1 MSVSMSQIIINNLV
15 YNSEFFGKVYPFLKP
30 EYFARGPY
38 RIAFEMIHEY
48 AKKHNKAPS
57 VNALGVMIEKKQNI
71 SQVEYDQSKV
81 LISRIEQIPEDPKWL
96 VEETEKFC
104 QERAMDIAISECI
117 QIREN
122 FSKPLDEQDKKIK
135 DIGAIPEIM
144 KTALSVGF
152 TFDIGHDYMAQA
164 EDRWESYNK
173 KTNKI
178 PFLNHM
184 LNRITKGGVEL
195 GTLNVI
201 LAGTGVGKSIGLC
214 HLATEYLQLGL
225 NVLYVSFEMSE
236 ETVGKRIDANLMDIS
251 LDDLDS
257 GLVQKS
263 EFMNRFNKKVLGK
276 KLGKLFVKQF
286 PTSGANVNHIR
297 NLMDE
302 LEMKKGF
309 KPDVIMVDYL
319 GIMASSRMKFSDN
332 SYSFIKAISEEVR
345 GLAIEKKI
353 VAWSGAQTNRG
364 SSGSLEIDKADIAD
378 SYALLHG
385 CDFVL
390 AISEDEDLISLGQ
403 QLFKQL
409 KSRYG
414 DINTHNK
421 FCMVVEKGKMRWSDL
436 DDTAPY
442 TVVYE
447 RKDLEERSDISADSI
462 VVRKGDDV
470 TSVAVEIEPEIADII
485 DTKPLGP
492 VLFKRNLSK
501 VQIDFNEDI
510 AGMID
515 EDSAPWDD

>member
-1 MSVSMSQIIINNLV
+1 MSISQIIINNLV
-15 YNSEFFGKVYPFLKP
+15 FNGEYFGKVYPFLKS
-30 EYFARGPY
+30 EYFSKGPY
-38 RIAFEMIHEY
+38 RIAFDLIDTY

-57 VNALGVMIEKKQNI
+57 VAALDVMLERKQNM
-71 SQVEYDQSKV
+71 SQVEYDQTKV
-81 LISRIEQIPEDPKWL
+81 LVSRIEQIPEDKNWL
-96 VEETEKFC
+96 IEETESFC
-104 QERAMDIAISECI
+104 KERAIDIALSECI

-122 FSKPLDEQDKKIK
+122 FAKPLDEQDPKIK
-135 DIGAIPEIM
+135 DIGAMQEIM
-144 KTALSVGF
+144 KKAMSVGF
-152 TFDIGHDYMAQA
+152 TFDVGHDYMNSA
-164 EDRWESYNK
+164 EERWEAYNQ

-184 LNRITKGGVEL
+184 LNRITKGGVER

-214 HLATEYLQLGL
+214 HLATEYMQLGL

-236 ETVGKRIDANLMDIS
+236 ETVGKRIDANLMDLT
-251 LDDLDS
+251 LDELDS
-257 GLVQKS
+257 GLIQKS
-263 EFMNRFNKKVLGK
+263 EFMNRFNKKVAGK
-276 KLGKLFVKQF
+276 KLGKLYVKQF

-390 AISEDEDLISLGQ
+390 AISEDEDLVQMGQ

-421 FCMVVEKGKMRWSDL
+421 FCMVVEKAKMRWSDL
-436 DDTAPY
+436 DDTTPY
-442 TVVYE
+442 TVVFE
-447 RKDLEERSDISADSI
+447 RKDLEERSDIQDDAVI
-462 VVRKGDDV
+462 VRRGDEITSVPVEVTPEVVDEIDTTPMGSSMFKRRMSKTEVDFNDLLAEQTQEDDV
-470 TSVAVEIEPEIADII
+470 
-485 DTKPLGP
+485 
-492 VLFKRNLSK
+492 
-501 VQIDFNEDI
+501 
-510 AGMID
+510 
-515 EDSAPWDD
+515 PWDN